1 MSEHHATRAP
11 FVGARTSRAPL
22 VGARTSA
29 APFSGAR
36 VILGAALGLTLL
48 AASLPAAVAA
58 QEPASE
64 PPHDKPGPAAERLLY
79 NSFFVDRAPLDIEAG
94 NMDLYLFGLKTEAA
108 QDLRGTEG
116 VELIDAPATTVSLIL
131 NPAPAR
137 EGELN
142 PFSIPEVRQ
151 AMQFLVNREA
161 IAQDIYRGAGQQMIT
176 HVGPSDPDFLTVYD
190 IDRGSGIGYDPELAR
205 DLIGEAMIG
214 AGAELVDGVWH
225 FEGRPVR
232 IKLVGRVEDERRD
245 IADLVRAELEQAGFN
260 VAITYDQFAPAVLK
274 VYSTDPQAF
283 EWHAYT
289 EGWGRG
295 APQRYDVGSVNSFN
309 APWLG
314 NMPGWRE
321 EGFWQYENDELDAL
335 GQTLF
340 RGEFDSLE
348 ERNEIYRTMTQAGLD
363 DSIRI
368 WLATVNNSFPAVE
381 GLEGVTHDLVAGP
394 RNPWALREAYVPGSD
409 DVRVGHQ
416 WVWTERTTY
425 NPVGGLGDVYSVD
438 LWRNLA
444 DPPIWNDPFTGIP
457 QPFRASYEVETAGP
471 EDTLEVPPDALA
483 WDVES
488 KAWVPVDAGTTA
500 VSKVVFDYSGYTD
513 SMWHHGQ
520 PIDIADAVY
529 SIAQATDR
537 AYDPDKARIETALA
551 VTARP
556 YLETFKGY
564 RLTEDDQLEVYV
576 DYWHFDE
583 DHIGSYANPV
593 AFDMPWELKA
603 AMDDLVFEQRKAA
616 YSDTAGSRFQVP
628 WLSLVLRRDA
638 GLVDRTLR
646 KLERDEFVPAGYFE
660 FGDRTLVTTDDAV
673 ARYEAAQ
680 EWFDEKEHLVISQGP
695 FYLNQFDPPAQFAE
709 LVAFRDPS
717 YPFKPGDNYR
727 GQPPE
732 LSISEITSDLVVPGE
747 DAVVSASV
755 TGPGTVGM
763 QYLLLDPALGEVI
776 DSGQADDAGDGTFAV
791 TIPADV
797 TGTLF
802 PGGFYELYLAAES
815 DSLAQ
820 ITERRVDLEV
830 VL

>member
-1 MSEHHATRAP
+1 MPSRSTKLAP
-11 FVGARTSRAPL
+11 FAGAR
-22 VGARTSA
+22 
-29 APFSGAR
+29 F
-36 VILGAALGLTLL
+36 ILGAALGLAL
-48 AASLPAAVAA
+48 ASASLPLAATA
-58 QEPASE
+58 QDDEYE

-108 QDLRGTEG
+108 RDLRGTDG

-142 PFSIPEVRQ
+142 PFSIPTIRS
-151 AMQFLVNREA
+151 AMQLLVNRDA
-161 IAQDIYRGAGQQMIT
+161 IAQDIYQGAAQPMIT

-190 IDRGSGIGYDPELAR
+190 IDRGSGIGYDPELGR
-205 DLIGEAMIG
+205 QLISDAMLE
-214 AGAELVDGVWH
+214 AGAEIIDDTWH
-225 FEGRPVR
+225 FDGKPIR

-245 IADLVRAELEQAGFN
+245 IADLIRAELELAGFN
-260 VAITYDQFAPAVLK
+260 VAITYDQFAPAVQK

-283 EWHAYT
+283 EWHIYT

-321 EGFWQYENDELDAL
+321 EGFWQYQNDELDEL
-335 GQTLF
+335 GKTLF

-348 ERNEIYRTMTQAGLD
+348 ERNEIYRQMTQAGLD
-363 DSIRI
+363 DSIRV
-368 WLATVNNSFPAVE
+368 WLATVNNSFPE
-381 GLEGVTHDLVAGP
+381 RTELQGVTVDLVAGP
-394 RNPWALREAYVPGSD
+394 RNPWALREAFVPGSD

-425 NPVGGLGDVYSVD
+425 NPIGGIGDVYSVD

-457 QPFRASYEVETAGP
+457 QPFRASYAVETAGP
-471 EDTLEVPPDALA
+471 EGTLEVPADAVT

-488 KAWVPVDAGTTA
+488 KTWVPVAVGTDA
-500 VSKVVFDYSGYTD
+500 VSKVTFDYSGYTD
-513 SMWHHGQ
+513 SNWHHGQ
-520 PIDIADAVY
+520 PITIADAVY
-529 SIAQATDR
+529 SIAES
-537 AYDPDKARIETALA
+537 ETAIA
-551 VTARP
+551 VTSRP
-556 YLETFKGY
+556 VLETFKGY
-564 RLTEDDQLEVYV
+564 RLADDGQLEVYV
-576 DYWHFDE
+576 DFWHFDQ

-593 AFDMPWELKA
+593 SFDMPWELNA
-603 AMDDLVFEQRKAA
+603 AMDDLVFGQRRAA
-616 YSDTAGSRFQVP
+616 YSNTAASRFSVP

-646 KLERDEFVPAGYFE
+646 QLERDEFVPASLAD
-660 FGDRTLVTTDDAV
+660 FGGQSLVSTDEAV
-673 ARYEAAQ
+673 ARYAAAQ
-680 EWFDEKEHLVISQGP
+680 QWFDDKEHLVISQGP
-695 FYLNQFDPPAQFAE
+695 FYLERFDPPAQFAE
-709 LVAFRDPS
+709 LIAFRDPT
-717 YPFKPGDNYR
+717 YPFKPGDHYR
-727 GQPPE
+727 GQPPV
-732 LSISEITSDLVVPGE
+732 LAISHIESDLVVPGE
-747 DAVVSASV
+747 DAIVSASV

-763 QYLLLDPALGEVI
+763 QYLLLDPALGEVVV
-776 DSGQADDAGDGTFAV
+776 SGRADDAGDGTFAV

-797 TGTLF
+797 TGSLF
-802 PGGFYELYLAAES
+802 PGFYQLFLAAES

-820 ITERRVDLEV
+820 ISERRVDLEV
-830 VL
+830 LP